1 MFRLVI
7 SNPEKQ
13 LKNGFEKC
21 RAMHPKV
28 SLNGAVGS
36 YKVKGNE
43 NIYNVK
49 LFRDDRGQ
57 KLAECCCKA
66 NENGMFCYHIA
77 AAFLAHTGIMRLKKA
92 A

>member
-1 MFRLVI
+1 MYKLVI

-13 LKNGFEKC
+13 MKNGFEKC
-21 RAMHPKV
+21 RQMHPKV
-28 SLNGAVGS
+28 FLNGGIGS

-43 NIYNVK
+43 NIYNVQ
-49 LFRDDRGQ
+49 LFRDERGQ

-77 AAFLAHTGIMRLKKA
+77 AAFLLHTGLMRLKTA